1 MARGERPDPT
11 LIGILA
17 GWMRIP
23 SARLDPGGPR
33 TTMLRIQAAK
43 TTAAYHRHEFD
54 EYDVAMSSIQLRQLG
69 EDLIRAAD
77 EAEDRETRI
86 FRRRRKRW
94 WLGA

>member
-1 MARGERPDPT
+1 MAGGERPDPT

-33 TTMLRIQAAK
+33 TTILRLQSAK
-43 TTAAYHRHEFD
+43 TTTAYHRREFD
-54 EYDVAMSSIQLRQLG
+54 EYDVALSSVQLRQLG

-77 EAEDRETRI
+77 EAENRETRI
-86 FRRRRKRW
+86 LKRRRRRW